1 MMEPRCAV
9 CGETETVNLYM
20 FNYGMCLC
28 HRCMETAAQTFVHD
42 SAERKLKETEKKK
55 ESVDVEGMSKQEYE
69 SMKELKDE
77 IAKKMWDEITEKIK
91 KKREADAKKM
101 AKSSEEIGK
110 AIFVERDD
118 QPESINGLK
127 KALDKV
133 KADLHTYKAM
143 YRNRLGKFTNLMN
156 EHKKLTEDRNKVI
169 KAQDSLTTNFINAQ
183 LDANRYRRKCDEL
196 QEQLA
201 SFVKSANGRILAA
214 CAAGLIVGSI
224 LGYLVR

>member
-1 MMEPRCAV
+1 MEPRCAV
-9 CGETETVNLYM
+9 CGETDIKKLTM

-42 SAERKLKETEKKK
+42 SAERKLKETEKK
-55 ESVDVEGMSKQEYE
+55 
-69 SMKELKDE
+69 
-77 IAKKMWDEITEKIK
+77 
-91 KKREADAKKM
+91 READAKKM
-101 AKSSEEIGK
+101 AKSFEGIGK

-118 QPESINGLK
+118 QPESINDLK

-143 YRNRLGKFTNLMN
+143 YRNRLGKSTNLMS
-156 EHKKLTEDRNKVI
+156 EYKKLTEDRNKVI

>member
-1 MMEPRCAV
+1 MEPRCAV

-55 ESVDVEGMSKQEYE
+55 
-69 SMKELKDE
+69 
-77 IAKKMWDEITEKIK
+77 

-118 QPESINGLK
+118 QPESINDLK

-133 KADLHTYKAM
+133 KADLRTYKAM
-143 YRNRLGKFTNLMN
+143 YRNRLGNSTNLMS
-156 EHKKLTEDRNKVI
+156 EYKKLRNNLISVRD
-169 KAQDSLTTNFINAQ
+169 QRDSLIFRLADAQ
-183 LDANRYRRKCDEL
+183 CDVNRYQKSCDKLRYEL
-196 QEQLA
+196 SRCKNRMGDLMIV
-201 SFVKSANGRILAA
+201 SSVS
-214 CAAGLIVGSI
+214 GLLIGLI
-224 LGYLVR
+224 LGYLAR

>member
-1 MMEPRCAV
+1 MNEPICAV
-9 CGETETVNLYM
+9 CGETDIKKLTM
-20 FNYGMCLC
+20 FNYGVCLC
-28 HRCMETAAQTFVHD
+28 HRCLEISAHSFIHD

-55 ESVDVEGMSKQEYE
+55 ES
-69 SMKELKDE
+69 MKELKDE
-77 IAKKMWDEITEKIK
+77 IAKKIWDEITEKIK

-101 AKSSEEIGK
+101 EKSSEEIGK

-118 QPESINGLK
+118 QPESINDLK

-133 KADLHTYKAM
+133 KADLRTYKAM

-156 EHKKLTEDRNKVI
+156 EHKKLTEDCNKVI

-201 SFVKSANGRILAA
+201 SFVNSATGRILAA

>member
-1 MMEPRCAV
+1 MNEPICAV
-9 CGETETVNLYM
+9 CGETDIKKLTM
-20 FNYGMCLC
+20 FNYGVYLC
-28 HRCMETAAQTFVHD
+28 HRCLEISAHSFIHD
-42 SAERKLKETEKKK
+42 NAERKLKETEKKK
-55 ESVDVEGMSKQEYE
+55 ES
-69 SMKELKDE
+69 MKELKDE
-77 IAKKMWDEITEKIK
+77 IAKKIWDEITEKIK

-101 AKSSEEIGK
+101 AKSFEEIGK
-110 AIFVERDD
+110 VIFVERDD
-118 QPESINGLK
+118 QPESINDLK

-133 KADLHTYKAM
+133 KADLRTYKAM

-156 EHKKLTEDRNKVI
+156 EHKKLTEDCNKVI